1 VDELL
6 RKSPAFVALL
16 DAAPDA
22 MVIITSDGR
31 IAHVNV
37 QAELLFGYARDEIL
51 GQVIELLIPERFKDH
66 PAHRDR
72 YFKDPHPRPMGAAGV
87 ALYGRRKDGSEFPAE
102 VSLSSMESGTSRL
115 VIAAIRD
122 GTPRRRTEDRFRKL
136 LEAAP
141 DAMVIIDR
149 DGRILLVNAQVEAL
163 FGHSRLELLGRPIEM
178 LIPERYRVAHPG
190 HRRGYFSEPRPRPMG
205 TGGLALFGLRR
216 DGTEFPAEISLS
228 PLETDEGLVAI
239 AAVRDISERRKAEE
253 EHSKLAHAQES
264 LRLRDDFL
272 SIASHELKTP
282 LSALQMQV
290 ESAKRLEKTGTNEE
304 RATRLETQMARV
316 GRAVS
321 RLVTLVNQLLDISRI
336 TAGRLSLQVEE
347 TDLVAIVRGVVEQF
361 HEEAARSGSK
371 VILHAPDV
379 LVVRI
384 DPLRAE
390 QVVTNLLSNAVKY
403 GQGKPVEI
411 SLEQDS
417 NGAAQL
423 SVRDHGIG
431 IAPENQARIFQ
442 RFERLVSSRNYAGF
456 GLGLW
461 IVRQIMEAH
470 GGTIH
475 VWSQPGAGSTFT
487 VQFPRTAERKVGG
500 RREGAPISHCVL
512 LVDDDPLIRETFSEV
527 IENEGYKVVSAANGL
542 EALNLL
548 RSGTR
553 PRLILL
559 DLMMPVMDAW
569 TFRSE
574 QQKDDALAEIPVAV
588 LSAAWDL
595 EKRASDIKPVAFI
608 RKPPQMETLFGLLA
622 HHCGRSSP
630 G

>member
-1 VDELL
+1 LDEL
-6 RKSPAFVALL
+6 RKSPAFAALL

-22 MVIITSDGR
+22 MVIITSDGA

-37 QAELLFGYARDEIL
+37 QAERLFGYSRDEML
-51 GQVIELLIPERFKDH
+51 GQLIELLIPERFKDH

-87 ALYGRRKDGSEFPAE
+87 SLYGRRKDGSEFPAE
-102 VSLSSMESGTSRL
+102 VSLSSMETGGTRV

-141 DAMVIIDR
+141 DAMVIIDG
-149 DGRILLVNAQVEAL
+149 DGRIILVNAQVEAV
-163 FGHSRLELLGRPIEM
+163 FGYSRFELLGKQIET

-190 HRRGYFSEPRPRPMG
+190 HRRGYFAEPRPRPMG
-205 TGGLALFGLRR
+205 TGGLALFGLRK

-239 AAVRDISERRKAEE
+239 AAVRNISERRRAEE
-253 EHSKLAHAQES
+253 EHAKLAHAQEA

-290 ESAKRLEKTGTNEE
+290 ESAKRLGKAGTEEE
-304 RATRLETQMARV
+304 RATRLDGQVARM
-316 GRAVS
+316 GRAVN

-336 TAGRLSLQVEE
+336 TAGRLLLQLEE

-361 HEEAARSGSK
+361 REEAEREGSK
-371 VILHAPDV
+371 VILHAPTELIGRV
-379 LVVRI
+379 

-403 GQGKPVEI
+403 GQGKPIEV
-411 SLEQDS
+411 SLEQGP

-423 SVRDHGIG
+423 AVRDHGIG
-431 IAPENQARIFQ
+431 IAPENQARIFE

-475 VWSQPGAGSTFT
+475 VWSQPAAGSTFT
-487 VQFPRTAERKVGG
+487 VAFPRTAERPVGG
-500 RREGAPISHCVL
+500 PHDGRQPSHHVL

-527 IENEGYKVVSAANGL
+527 IENEGYKVACASNGL
-542 EALNLL
+542 EALNML

-574 QQKDDALAEIPVAV
+574 QQKDAALSEIPVAV
-588 LSAAWDL
+588 LSAASDL
-595 EKRASDIKPVAFI
+595 EKRAADLKAIAII
-608 RKPPQMETLFGLLA
+608 RKPPAMETLFGLLA
-622 HHCGRSSP
+622 HLCGASST

>member
-1 VDELL
+1 VEEL

-22 MVIITSDGR
+22 MVIITSDGK

-37 QAELLFGYARDEIL
+37 QAERLFGYSRDEML
-51 GQVIELLIPERFKDH
+51 GQLIELLIPERFNDH

-87 ALYGRRKDGSEFPAE
+87 PLYGRRKDGSEFPAE
-102 VSLSSMESGTSRL
+102 VSLGSMESDTGRL

-141 DAMVIIDR
+141 DAMVIVDR
-149 DGRILLVNAQVEAL
+149 DGRIVLVNAQVEAV
-163 FGHSRLELLGRPIEM
+163 FGYSRSELLGRQIEM

-190 HRRGYFSEPRPRPMG
+190 HRRSYFSEPRPRPMG
-205 TGGLALFGLRR
+205 TGGLALFGLRK

-228 PLETDEGLVAI
+228 PLETDEGLVAM
-239 AAVRDISERRKAEE
+239 AAVRDTSERMRAEE
-253 EHSKLAHAQES
+253 EHTKLVLAEES

-290 ESAKRLEKTGTNEE
+290 ESAKRFGRMGTDEE
-304 RATRLETQMARV
+304 RATRLETQMGRM

-336 TAGRLSLQVEE
+336 TTGRLSLQVEA
-347 TDLVAIVRGVVEQF
+347 TDLVAIVCGVIEQF
-361 HEEAARSGSK
+361 HEEAERSGCK

-379 LVVRI
+379 LVGRV

-390 QVVTNLLSNAVKY
+390 QVITNLLSNAIKY
-403 GQGKPVEI
+403 GQGKPIEI
-411 SLEQDS
+411 SLEQDA

-442 RFERLVSSRNYAGF
+442 RFERLVSTRNFAGF

-475 VWSQPGAGSTFT
+475 VWSQPNAGSTFT
-487 VQFPRTAERKVGG
+487 VVFPRTAERKDGG
-500 RREGAPISHCVL
+500 TREKAHVSHCVL

-542 EALNLL
+542 EALNML

-574 QQKDDALAEIPVAV
+574 QQKDVALAEIPVAI
-588 LSAAWDL
+588 LSAASDL
-595 EKRASDIKPVAFI
+595 EKRASDLRPVAFI
-608 RKPPQMETLFGLLA
+608 RKPPPLEMLFGLLA
-622 HHCGRSSP
+622 HHCRASSS